1 MKMNKIPNLHKQQGF
16 SLFMVMIIMVVIA
29 LLVVVTNQMTSTET
43 RLGANEADRKFALS
57 AAEGGL
63 RHGEKMLSEWLKDVK
78 AAKTSGIPFER
89 TFKADCKNGLCAP
102 SEKVTWINKDKSP
115 FKIEDADNGKDST
128 PAWERNNTLTGNN
141 SNSIQGETANVR
153 YVIEYLGEKKASG
166 SSDTKD
172 YFRVTSRAKGENAN
186 TVVTLQSYVEM
197 TRE

>member
-1 MKMNKIPNLHKQQGF
+1 MNKIPNLHKQQGF

-63 RHGEKMLSEWLKDVK
+63 RGGEQRLSVWLKELN
-78 AAKTSGIPFER
+78 AAKSGTPVEK
-89 TFKADCKNGLCAP
+89 TFRANCQDGLCAP
-102 SEKVTWINKDKSP
+102 SEQVTWIDENKSP
-115 FKIEDADNGKDST
+115 FKINKDDNGTNST
-128 PAWERNNTLTGNN
+128 PAWERENTLTG
-141 SNSIQGETANVR
+141 SNSIQGETSNVR
-153 YVIEYLGEKKASG
+153 YIIEYLGEKKASG
-166 SSDTKD
+166 STETKD
-172 YFRVTSRAKGENAN
+172 YFRITSRAKGENAN

>member
-1 MKMNKIPNLHKQQGF
+1 MKMNQIPNLHKQQGF

-63 RHGEKMLSEWLKDVK
+63 RTGEKELSTWLRDLK
-78 AAKTSGIPFER
+78 ASKSGTPVEKTFR
-89 TFKADCKNGLCAP
+89 ANCRDGLCAP
-102 SEKVTWINKDKSP
+102 SETVTWVNKDKSP
-115 FKIEDADNGKDST
+115 FKIDDADNGSEST
-128 PAWERNNTLTGNN
+128 PAWERDNTLTGNN
-141 SNSIQGETANVR
+141 SLPGETANVR
-153 YVIEYLGEKKASG
+153 YIIEYLGEKKASG

-172 YFRVTSRAKGENAN
+172 YFRITSRAKGENAN

-197 TRE
+197 TRD